1 MSMELSYTVFKS
13 IQTFLERLA
22 CLKQPEVTVVDSRPD
37 FIHVE
42 LRGVPF
48 GREVSTEKN
57 VDGDKLYDFIA
68 HNLLPQ
74 CNVSPDCYELK
85 EESRCLVLMR
95 THGRTIKFFMTT
107 EYIPIDEECSTY
119 FNNLQVSFKLEPDEY
134 GQFLDMIN
142 RG

>member
-1 MSMELSYTVFKS
+1 MSPFHSGSSSVFAS
-13 IQTFLERLA
+13 SLTFFLEDIPQHGEGDQIA
-22 CLKQPEVTVVDSRPD
+22 PAA
-37 FIHVE
+37 VE

-74 CNVSPDCYELK
+74 CNISPDCYELK